1 MIHGWIMKFQT
12 CEQTFHGL
20 LLQYFHLRG
29 FSKTDPLDF
38 APTRERFGI
47 ASIPPITR
55 IANEFFAH
63 SNTGPQVDF
72 SSNKI
77 WLSKLISKQ
86 KDNYAFLAF
95 AQQTKYAVIPL
106 HTEDEFNLFH
116 SAVSPGGEYASA
128 HGLPNFDQ
136 MVRWWSEKADGK
148 TIFYKLR
155 EHLAAYYKTWS
166 QRRQEKQ
173 TMLTSQPQ
181 RQPHEKRIRS
191 ATYVSHVLP
200 AAKRHQPGII
210 NNEMETVSTITEITA
225 DQDVLVEN
233 EASLSSMSVIEDAVM
248 LDTNA
253 PLFESG
259 LANQDVP
266 MHNPDVHLSELH
278 SMPGPS
284 NDINMQQ
291 FVFPGLPLNQPFT
304 PGIYAVWGDEK
315 IKRRRCQVCVQA
327 GRDGKTCKG
336 KNNHKNCE
344 FIKVCNIC
352 SLNYFS
358 HSLLMDI
365 DRHDC
370 KKYNK
375 YRASTL
381 KILIVVRYK
390 TYDSVLFM

>member
-1 MIHGWIMKFQT
+1 MGQIVQRLCRVQFRRVP
-12 CEQTFHGL
+12 F
-20 LLQYFHLRG
+20 
-29 FSKTDPLDF
+29 
-38 APTRERFGI
+38 
-47 ASIPPITR
+47 
-55 IANEFFAH
+55 
-63 SNTGPQVDF
+63 
-72 SSNKI
+72 
-77 WLSKLISKQ
+77 
-86 KDNYAFLAF
+86 YAACYSRTL
-95 AQQTKYAVIPL
+95 
-106 HTEDEFNLFH
+106 
-116 SAVSPGGEYASA
+116 
-128 HGLPNFDQ
+128 
-136 MVRWWSEKADGK
+136 
-148 TIFYKLR
+148 
-155 EHLAAYYKTWS
+155 
-166 QRRQEKQ
+166 
-173 TMLTSQPQ
+173 
-181 RQPHEKRIRS
+181 

-210 NNEMETVSTITEITA
+210 NNETETVSTITEITA

-336 KNNHKNCE
+336 KNNRKNCE
-344 FIKVCNIC
+344 FTEVRNVCSFNFFHTV
-352 SLNYFS
+352 Y
-358 HSLLMDI
+358 
-365 DRHDC
+365 
-370 KKYNK
+370 
-375 YRASTL
+375 
-381 KILIVVRYK
+381 
-390 TYDSVLFM
+390 